1 MNKLKEGTTI
11 RITILSCI
19 ALDQMH
25 EQLIGSLKGDGGI
38 IGLTEN
44 PEALRRFMI
53 AGPELTCI
61 ID

>member
-1 MNKLKEGTTI
+1 
-11 RITILSCI
+11 
-19 ALDQMH
+19 MH

-44 PEALRRFMI
+44 PEALRRIMI

-61 ID
+61 IDSFKQ